1 VESSGGSE
9 STLANWRSALEDAN
23 EEFSLGVAKLAVGAM
38 SSDDSLEEVAKLAVG
53 AMSSTD
59 SLDEVDEEL
68 VKRRKSLRG
77 SESGGSESAG

>member
-1 VESSGGSE
+1 VESSGGIE

-23 EEFSLGVAKLAVGAM
+23 EELSLG
-38 SSDDSLEEVAKLAVG
+38 VAKLAVG